1 MRKYK
6 IPSNLK
12 PIQKYRNRKIKGLGF
27 TEEIQ
32 SELRKIGIELS
43 IAHINRILSGQR
55 FNDIVLDLS
64 FQIAQKRN
72 KKEIKRSIKISSL

>member
-12 PIQKYRNRKIKGLGF
+12 PIQKYRNRKINGLGF